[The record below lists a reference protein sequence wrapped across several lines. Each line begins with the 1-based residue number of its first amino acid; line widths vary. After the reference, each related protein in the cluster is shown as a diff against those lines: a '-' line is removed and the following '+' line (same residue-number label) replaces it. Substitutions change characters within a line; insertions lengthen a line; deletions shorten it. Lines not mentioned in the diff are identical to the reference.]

1 MTDALG
7 STFDAYRHSVSCV
20 PSQTTAEVRLDDRQ
34 YVVIRL
40 TTGSRRGGSAS
51 AIQNHASLLQK
62 AVSGANLSLAEA
74 SIWRISVLC
83 FWRGENALLG
93 HGSDNLASYGWV
105 CGRHE
110 VAHEDG

>member
-1 MTDALG
+1 MSAT
-7 STFDAYRHSVSCV
+7 
-20 PSQTTAEVRLDDRQ
+20 RQ
-34 YVVIRL
+34 PLMIAWNAC
-40 TTGSRRGGSAS
+40 SRWRGLSAHNSWIAQS
-51 AIQNHASLLQK
+51 AIQNHASFLQK